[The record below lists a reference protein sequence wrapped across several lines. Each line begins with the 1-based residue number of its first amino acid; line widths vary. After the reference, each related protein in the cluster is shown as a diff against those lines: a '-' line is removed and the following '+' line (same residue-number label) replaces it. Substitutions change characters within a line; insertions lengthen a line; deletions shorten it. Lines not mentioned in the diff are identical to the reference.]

1 MSYLKYLK
9 KTEMKSDIRW
19 IIKLNSNDIIK
30 EVKQIFNPNEYKD
43 LKNAKELLNKEELI
57 KILEN
62 AKS

>member
-1 MSYLKYLK
+1 MSYLKHLK
-9 KTEMKSDIRW
+9 KTEMNSEIRW
-19 IIKLNSNDIIK
+19 IIKFNSNNKIK

-43 LKNAKELLNKEELI
+43 LKNAKELLNKNQLI